1 MKNYPNLPEKKFQTQ
16 EYKRHLNDML
26 ITNSRIVDAMMQDD
40 YRKLQLYTILF
51 QHQIEQGLEIVKKVD
66 EGDEIQ

>member
-1 MKNYPNLPEKKFQTQ
+1 MRTDYPNLPEKKFQTQ

-26 ITNSRIVDAMMQDD
+26 RTNSRMVDAMMQDD

-51 QHQIEQGLEIVKKVD
+51 QHQIEQGLEIVKNVD
-66 EGDEIQ
+66 NE